1 MTKDGMNE
9 IEKATLQGIAAVLN
23 LDICDSFQ
31 CPDEGCDEC
40 PLHKVCVAQDT
51 LMVEIGNLVGVEM
64 GW

>member
-9 IEKATLQGIAAVLN
+9 IEKATLRGIEAVLN

-40 PLHKVCVAQDT
+40 PLRKVCEAQEKLVA
-51 LMVEIGNLVGVEM
+51 EIDNLIGEK